1 MGVTLQQIAKYLDNL
16 GWKYDLEPEADRI
29 ITDVQAAN
37 VEEF

>member
-1 MGVTLQQIAKYLDNL
+1 MGPLQQIAKYLDNL

-29 ITDVQAAN
+29 TDVQAAN